1 MTESLSLLQ
10 LNQLIARLMTV
21 PQTQNVWVTAELSDV
36 SVRGGHCY
44 MELLQKDD
52 AGRQQAKARAVI
64 WANNY
69 VRIASDFQLA
79 TGRRFETG
87 IKVMVRASASMHPV
101 YGMSLVITAVNP
113 EYTMGDLLRR
123 RQEILARLKAEGVLE
138 LNRQLQ
144 LPDFP
149 SRIAVISAP
158 NAAGYGDF
166 LKQLYGNQS
175 HLRFVTRLFPAT
187 MQGNSAP
194 QSIVAALEQIA
205 FSDENW
211 DCVALIRGGG
221 ATSDLQAF
229 EDYDLASAIAQF
241 PLPVLIG
248 IGHERDVTVL
258 DYIANKRLKTPTAVA
273 EFLVSA
279 GENCLGELQR
289 LGAEILQTASDTISA
304 AKEQISYF
312 EGIVPI
318 APLNALNGA
327 STRLTRALMSLNG
340 VSARRIAPAL
350 ERLRM
355 QMENLEPLTAA
366 ALARAARTLDGRQ
379 QLVDALSPRSVL
391 ARGYSI
397 TRVGNRAVRS
407 ASELNEGEIIE
418 TVLPDGSVLSEIRTI
433 VNQSSTE
440 N

>member
-10 LNQLIARLMTV
+10 LNQLIARLMVV

-69 VRIASDFQLA
+69 VRIASDFLLA
-79 TGRRFETG
+79 TGRQFSTG
-87 IKVMVRASASMHPV
+87 IKVMVRASATMHPV

-138 LNRQLQ
+138 LNRQLD

-175 HLRFVTRLFPAT
+175 NLRFITKLFPAT

-194 QSIVAALEQIA
+194 QSIIAALEEIA
-205 FSDENW
+205 FSDGNW

-229 EDYDLASAIAQF
+229 EDYDLASAVAQF
-241 PLPVLIG
+241 PLPILIG
-248 IGHERDVTVL
+248 IGHERDITVL

-273 EFLVSA
+273 EFLVSI

-289 LGAEILQTASDTISA
+289 LGAGILQTASDTIAA

-312 EGIVPI
+312 EGVVPI

-327 STRLTRALMSLNG
+327 SSRLTHALMGLNG
-340 VSARRIAPAL
+340 VSSRRIAPAI
-350 ERLRM
+350 ERLRL
-355 QMENLEPLTAA
+355 QQESLEPLLASA
-366 ALARAARTLDGRQ
+366 MARAAQKLDAKE
-379 QLVDALSPRSVL
+379 QLVGALSPQAVL

-397 TRVGNRAVRS
+397 TRVGNHAVRS
-407 ASELNEGEIIE
+407 VSDICEGEIIE
-418 TVLPDGSVLSEIRTI
+418 TVLPDGSVLSEIKT
-433 VNQSSTE
+433 VETN
-440 N
+440 

>member
-10 LNQLIARLMTV
+10 LNQLIARLMVV

-69 VRIASDFQLA
+69 VRIASDFLFA
-79 TGRRFETG
+79 TGRQFSTG
-87 IKVMVRASASMHPV
+87 IKVMVRASATMHPV

-113 EYTMGDLLRR
+113 EYTMGDLIRR

-138 LNRQLQ
+138 LNRQLE

-175 HLRFVTRLFPAT
+175 HLRFMTKLFPAT

-194 QSIVAALEQIA
+194 QSIIAALEEIA
-205 FSDENW
+205 MSDGNW

-229 EDYDLASAIAQF
+229 EDYDLAAAIAQF
-241 PLPVLIG
+241 PLPVLLG
-248 IGHERDVTVL
+248 IGHERDITVL

-273 EFLVSA
+273 EFLVST
-279 GENCLGELQR
+279 GENCLAGLQR
-289 LGAEILQTASDTISA
+289 LGAEILQTASDTIAA

-327 STRLTRALMSLNG
+327 SSRLTRALMGLNG
-340 VSARRIAPAL
+340 VSARRIAPAI
-350 ERLRM
+350 ERLSV
-355 QMENLEPLTAA
+355 QQENLGSLLAS
-366 ALARAARTLDGRQ
+366 ALARAAQKLDAKE
-379 QLVDALSPRSVL
+379 QLVGALSPQAVL

-407 ASELNEGEIIE
+407 AASLREGEIIE
-418 TVLPDGSVLSEIRTI
+418 TILPDGSVLSEIRTI
-433 VNQSSTE
+433 GTN
-440 N
+440 